1 MISSAKLACGGA
13 VALMLLGGMI
23 CPAMAE
29 TNTDSAYGR
38 VEQRIIENNPD
49 FDIQLKYGLN
59 GYAVNDRGSVIRLDI
74 VSDTDFAGNVSVQT
88 SYSEGFGTKNMTYA
102 RDVELKAGDTIALF
116 DELQQDEP
124 GTFDVMFGG
133 GIESFEECRDYFQ
146 PYTVSEAERI
156 QEQYRAEE
164 DVYTP
169 FSVLPTVFI
178 YNNKLVY
185 PVAAPK
191 TWAELQTDRWEGK
204 IAFADPTKSGSSYTA
219 LCTMLQVLGEDEETI
234 LRNFCDTLDGN
245 VSASSGE
252 VLEEVNAGTR
262 LVGITSEGMARQK
275 ILEGEDITVI
285 YPQDGTSAI
294 PDATAIVKGCR
305 HPENAKA
312 FLEFTV
318 STDVQRLVEEKF
330 FRRTVRNDMDE
341 YAIQEKNKLKAID
354 YDIQWAAREKENIL
368 TAWERLQE
376 ENR

>member
-1 MISSAKLACGGA
+1 MENKLKLP
-13 VALMLLGGMI
+13 V
-23 CPAMAE
+23 
-29 TNTDSAYGR
+29 
-38 VEQRIIENNPD
+38 
-49 FDIQLKYGLN
+49 
-59 GYAVNDRGSVIRLDI
+59 
-74 VSDTDFAGNVSVQT
+74 
-88 SYSEGFGTKNMTYA
+88 
-102 RDVELKAGDTIALF
+102 
-116 DELQQDEP
+116 
-124 GTFDVMFGG
+124 

-219 LCTMLQVLGEDEETI
+219 LCTMLQVLDEDEETI

-245 VSASSGE
+245 ISASSGE
-252 VLEEVNAGTR
+252 VLEEVNAGKR